1 MFKTDSRKGIAAAAA
16 AVLAFAGLT
25 VSAPAQAAVGLNV
38 EPNKGS
44 TYAVPVN
51 DRMDIRVYT
60 DGISQDLISNLK
72 FKVTTDGSITLK
84 YNTATAS
91 PAGNTNATALSAG
104 TTSNVIS
111 SVTKSAGVATVLS
124 LAVDGATYTSA
135 SETVTVVAWL
145 DADGDG
151 EVDDT
156 YASSAISV
164 NFVDGDNIT
173 WTTEFAT
180 PALGATSIDAFV
192 SSNDINMQALNGT
205 IHFTFKEVATR
216 SDAVTASYNTTAAKF
231 KATATSASW
240 GVNATSFSSSG
251 SVSAT
256 AKYSYAASASYT
268 SVVDSALTNI
278 GSEIVRQTGAT
289 SVALINGVSASATT
303 TNTKVSGSRITVSPT
318 ATTLKLT
325 AAALTDSGAVGVK
338 DQTMTFKVTE
348 VGAAGMDAGSV
359 LTVGSTSIKFPNTGK
374 IEDGSFTATTDAD
387 GIATIEISLAGIKK
401 DTSFTVAASTPGVAA
416 VTTTVTFKEAEAASV
431 KLTNVAIATG
441 VTPVIVVAKSTAVD
455 LTFAVLD
462 TYGALISGSGYAV
475 RVDQGAITVSN
486 GVSAGK
492 ATVTFPGYS
501 TAATYNLTA
510 NVTKDGALVSGLTA
524 ENITLKVSS
533 AGVPAAVSQTST
545 GLGTSDA
552 ATLSLTTKDWKNADT
567 RLGESAA
574 SSLDGG
580 KLLTGIVTDASGN
593 AVAGATVTLTGS
605 DLFFNVAGL
614 VYTTGTATVV
624 TDAAGSYSATV
635 YAQKTGKKTVTIA
648 SGAATKAVDLYY
660 VAAATSSGT
669 VLAVT
674 TNATGDIAAPGT
686 TIRAT
691 VKLTDKFGNPVA
703 ADDANGE
710 AFSVTVTGPGFVSA
724 IPTKLSKT
732 GEATLN
738 VLLGS
743 KDEGSV
749 VFTAS
754 YDGDGDGTAK
764 AAITSTKTIVVQ
776 EVTVEAN
783 AVIGSFQGRWAVRV
797 ENAKGSTVTVKVGG
811 KWYKYVSLNDN
822 YTFSRKS
829 KVGATVPV
837 KVWVDGQLQNDQTLT
852 IK

>member
-1 MFKTDSRKGIAAAAA
+1 
-16 AVLAFAGLT
+16 
-25 VSAPAQAAVGLNV
+25 
-38 EPNKGS
+38 
-44 TYAVPVN
+44 
-51 DRMDIRVYT
+51 
-60 DGISQDLISNLK
+60 
-72 FKVTTDGSITLK
+72 
-84 YNTATAS
+84 
-91 PAGNTNATALSAG
+91 
-104 TTSNVIS
+104 
-111 SVTKSAGVATVLS
+111 
-124 LAVDGATYTSA
+124 
-135 SETVTVVAWL
+135 
-145 DADGDG
+145 
-151 EVDDT
+151 
-156 YASSAISV
+156 V

-240 GVNATSFSSSG
+240 ATANTTSFSTSG

-268 SVVDSALTNI
+268 VGTQVTNI

-348 VGAAGMDAGSV
+348 VGVAGMDAGSV

-374 IEDGSFTATTDAD
+374 TEDGSFTATTDAD

-416 VTTTVTFKEAEAASV
+416 VTTTVTFKEAAAASV
-431 KLTNVAIATG
+431 KLTNVAIATD
-441 VTPVIVVAKSTAVD
+441 VAPVIVVAKSTAVD

-524 ENITLKVSS
+524 ESITLKVST

-552 ATLSLTTKDWKNADT
+552 AALDLNTKDWKNADT
-567 RLGESAA
+567 RLGETAPSVT
-574 SSLDGG
+574 GG
-580 KLLTGIVTDASGN
+580 KVLTGIVTDASGN